1 MLLVGG
7 FFGRLIDVVQAQIIS
22 IPLENPLAIAYVII
36 NLMLQIW
43 ALIEGGG
50 VGAANGGFFPF

>member
-7 FFGRLIDVVQAQIIS
+7 FFGRLIDVLQAQLVS

-50 VGAANGGFFPF
+50 VDAANGGFFPF